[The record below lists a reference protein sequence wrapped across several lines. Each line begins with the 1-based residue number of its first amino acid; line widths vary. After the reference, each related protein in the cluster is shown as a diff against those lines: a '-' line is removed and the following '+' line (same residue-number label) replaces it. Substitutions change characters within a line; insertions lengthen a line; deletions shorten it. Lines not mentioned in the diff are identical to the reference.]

1 MARLSSHEKA
11 APSSELGDG
20 DFAVTYN
27 RRTGRPIRRSLAAIK
42 AASPFVDSAV
52 AISDEEGSDDEGELT
67 TVSRK
72 RKRSPSP
79 PLSVANE
86 PDPLDSA
93 CESLDESDDDE
104 AIRLGSAKPPSQSSP
119 APSGT
124 MQITLKDITINVP
137 AGHQGPIVLHLEPS
151 TATAAVPAASAS
163 RTPKKSR
170 KKVKTA
176 ARGRRKGNSQG
187 ASKGRAGFLDLPA
200 ELRNEI
206 YRLVFVSEEHFN
218 FGGPTNF
225 SRGAAFLRTCSQI
238 HAEARSILYGENEF
252 YFNRRTSRYGSF
264 WENDWRELG
273 YRSLRHFLK
282 QIGPSNTSLIRHVVF
297 QFEDATPCLNPIT
310 MSHEDR
316 RFVHDDA
323 LMSILRHLSDYS
335 QLQTLKI
342 NFHGRRRVENTDQ
355 RLLQYLRRIK
365 ADTVEFCR
373 FPIGRGQE
381 SYWTSESKQEDS
393 VRKMLLKSMVRKHK
407 MFE

>member
-1 MARLSSHEKA
+1 MARLESHDNA
-11 APSSELGDG
+11 APSSELGEG
-20 DFAVTYN
+20 DFAVNYN
-27 RRTGRPIRRSLAAIK
+27 RRTGRPIRRSLAASK

-52 AISDEEGSDDEGELT
+52 AISDEEGSDDDGESI

-72 RKRSPSP
+72 RKRTPSP
-79 PLSVANE
+79 PLSEANE
-86 PDPLDSA
+86 SDPLDSA
-93 CESLDESDDDE
+93 CESLDESDEDE
-104 AIRLGSAKPPSQSSP
+104 AIHVGTGSAKPSTQSN
-119 APSGT
+119 
-124 MQITLKDITINVP
+124 ITINVP

-151 TATAAVPAASAS
+151 ATTVAVPAAPTS
-163 RTPKKSR
+163 RAPKTSQ

-176 ARGRRKGNSQG
+176 TRGRKKGTSQG

-273 YRSLRHFLK
+273 YRSVRHFLK
-282 QIGPSNTSLIRHVVF
+282 QIGPTNTSLIRHVVF

-323 LMSILRHLSDYS
+323 LMSILRHLGDYS
-335 QLQTLKI
+335 QLQTFKI

-365 ADTVEFCR
+365 ADTLQFCR

-393 VRKMLLKSMVRKHK
+393 VRKMLLKSMVRRHK